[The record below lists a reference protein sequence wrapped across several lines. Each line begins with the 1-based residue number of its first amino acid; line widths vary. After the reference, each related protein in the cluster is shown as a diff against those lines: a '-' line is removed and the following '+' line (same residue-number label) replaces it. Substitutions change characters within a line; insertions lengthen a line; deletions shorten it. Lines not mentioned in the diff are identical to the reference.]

1 METKNK
7 KVSEVSEPLK
17 IIWNDLV
24 YLSLVNYQLSTWVT
38 SHFFYFSTFTS
49 MSIIQQKSRSFAI
62 RIINCYKFLT
72 EEKHEQILSKQLLR
86 CGTSIGANTRE
97 SKNAQSRMDFLSK
110 LNIALKEADE
120 TEYWL
125 DLLHETKYLDDN
137 LYKSINDDCA
147 ELIKILTAIIKK
159 IKEDSKKK

>member
-1 METKNK
+1 MDN
-7 KVSEVSEPLK
+7 
-17 IIWNDLV
+17 
-24 YLSLVNYQLSTWVT
+24 
-38 SHFFYFSTFTS
+38 
-49 MSIIQQKSRSFAI
+49 IQSKSRLFAI

-72 EEKHEQILSKQLLR
+72 EQKHEQVMSKQLLR

-125 DLLHETKYLDDN
+125 DLLHETKYLDAKMFES
-137 LYKSINDDCA
+137 LQSDCK
-147 ELIKILTAIIKK
+147 ELIAILVTIIKK
-159 IKEDSKKK
+159 LKEDPKESK